1 MGSKMIAEHDQEQ
14 SVFEEVMARLDYST
28 ERIVEFFNGFLDAPC
43 KDAQERIYK
52 SIAKKMLPLDA

>member
-1 MGSKMIAEHDQEQ
+1 MAKAKMIADQEQ

-28 ERIVEFFNGFLDAPC
+28 ERIVEFFGKFLDAPC

>member
-1 MGSKMIAEHDQEQ
+1 MGAKMIAAQDPEQ

-28 ERIVEFFNGFLDAPC
+28 ERIVEFFGKYLDAPC